1 MSWFLVALGAPLLY
15 TAANFIDKFVLSHFV
30 KEDGG
35 IGGIVIFS
43 ALFAG
48 IMVPI
53 SFFLDQGV
61 FLLSSTFKITLVING
76 VISMSSLAL
85 YLNAL
90 HRYEA
95 SLVVPLYQ
103 LIPVFSYV
111 LGYVVLGEQ
120 LSAIQMILC
129 AVIIL
134 GAFLLSLATE
144 NGTFKLKGKLL
155 LLMGTASFFSAL
167 SGVIFKKIALDAGYW
182 QSQFWEYSGIM
193 LLGLLLLIFI
203 GSYRRDFFALY
214 RSAGIKMIKF
224 GSATEGSMIGA
235 DLLFNYAVL
244 LAPVALV
251 YVVNSLQ
258 PLFVLV
264 IGALLTKFLPR
275 HFNESLDRKN
285 LVKKFIA
292 ILLLVLGGIGLAFYG

>member
-15 TAANFIDKFVLSHFV
+15 TAANYIDKFVLSHFV
-30 KEDGG
+30 KEEGG

-43 ALFAG
+43 SLFAG
-48 IMVPI
+48 IMIPI
-53 SFFLDQGV
+53 SFFIDQGAL
-61 FLLSSTFKITLVING
+61 LLSPLFKISLVING

-90 HRYEA
+90 HKYET

-103 LIPVFSYV
+103 LIPVFSYI
-111 LGYVVLGEQ
+111 LGYLVLGEK
-120 LSAIQMILC
+120 LTIIQMALC
-129 AVIIL
+129 ALIIV

-144 NGTFKLKGKLL
+144 GGEFKLNGKLL
-155 LLMGTASFFSAL
+155 GLMSLASFFSAL

-182 QSQFWEYSGIM
+182 QSQFWEYAGIM
-193 LLGLLLLIFI
+193 LLGVLLLIFLR
-203 GSYRRDFFALY
+203 SYRRDFFALY
-214 RSAGIKMIKF
+214 RAAGTKMIKF

-258 PLFVLV
+258 PLFVLIV
-264 IGALLTKFLPR
+264 GALLTKLLPG
-275 HFNESLDRKN
+275 HFKESLDRKN